1 MNEGELMDNFKF
13 HASTEIL
20 FGKDQIRQ
28 LPEILSRY
36 GHRVLLAYGG
46 GSIVRNGIYATIQDL
61 LSDFTI
67 IDYPGIEPNPR
78 ISSVRRGVELARTH
92 HAEVILAVGGGSVID
107 CSKVV
112 GAGVYYDGD
121 PWDLVMD
128 SSKIGKVLPIV
139 SVLTLAGTGSEM
151 NRGAVITHEEL
162 QLKKGTGGP
171 NTIPKVSIVDPT
183 YLTTLPA
190 WQTAAGSAD
199 ILSHLLEQ
207 YFKKTPDAFVQDRVA
222 EGLMQT
228 VIHYAPIALEHPTD
242 YSARANLAYASSLAL
257 NGMTGAGKGGAWSVH
272 AIEHELSAYY
282 DLTHGIGLAIL
293 TLPWM
298 RHILCAETVDKFV
311 DYAVNVWKIVPSEDK
326 FVTAKA
332 GIDATEAFFKCLN
345 IPLTLR
351 DVQIDDSKFDVMA
364 KRAVELGHLQNAYV
378 PLDENDV
385 MAILKACLD

>member
-1 MNEGELMDNFKF
+1 MDNFKF

-20 FGKDQIRQ
+20 FGKDQIKQ
-28 LPEILSRY
+28 LPEVLSRY
-36 GHRVLLAYGG
+36 GKVVLLAYGG
-46 GSIVRNGIYATIQDL
+46 GSIVRNGIYAAIKDL
-61 LSDFTI
+61 LKDFTV

-78 ISSVRRGVELARTH
+78 LSSVKRGVELAKTNDVD
-92 HAEVILAVGGGSVID
+92 VILAVGGGSVID

-112 GAGVYYDGD
+112 GAGAYYAGD

-128 SSKIGKVLPIV
+128 PSKIEKVLPIV

-151 NRGAVITHEEL
+151 NRGAVITHEGL

-183 YLTTLPA
+183 YLMTLPP

-199 ILSHLLEQ
+199 IFSHLLEN
-207 YFKKTPDAFVQDRVA
+207 YFKRTPDAYVQDRVSEA
-222 EGLMQT
+222 LMQT
-228 VIHYAPIALEHPTD
+228 VIHYAPIALDHPTD

-257 NGMTGAGKGGAWSVH
+257 NGMTGAGKNGPWSVH
-272 AIEHELSAYY
+272 PIEHELSAYY

-298 RHILCAETVDKFV
+298 RHILCETTVDKFV
-311 DYAVNVWKIVPSEDK
+311 EYAVNVWKITPTNDK
-326 FVTAKA
+326 FATAKA
-332 GIDATEAFFKCLN
+332 GIDATEAFFKRLN

-351 DVQIDDSKFDVMA
+351 EVNIDDSKFEVMA
-364 KRAVELGHLQNAYV
+364 KRAVQLGNLEHSYV
-378 PLDENDV
+378 PLSVDDV
-385 MAILKACLD
+385 LAILRACQG